1 MTTATKPSTSFWI
14 ISILALLWNLVGIM
28 SFAMNVMMS
37 PEALEALPQAER
49 ELYESSPAWL
59 NFVYGL
65 AVFSGT
71 LGSLLLLMKKA
82 SAYRV
87 FLVSLLAILIQM
99 LYSILFTKSLEVYGP
114 AALVMPILVIVIA
127 IYLLWYSKNAIK
139 KGWFG

>member
-1 MTTATKPSTSFWI
+1 MATATKPNTSFWI
-14 ISILALLWNLVGIM
+14 ISILALLWNLVGIL

-37 PEALEALPQAER
+37 PEALESLPQAER

-87 FLVSLLAILIQM
+87 FLVSLLSILIQM
-99 LYSILFTKSLEVYGP
+99 LYSIIFTKSLEVYGP
-114 AALVMPILVIVIA
+114 VALVMPSLVTVIA

-139 KGWFG
+139 KGWLS